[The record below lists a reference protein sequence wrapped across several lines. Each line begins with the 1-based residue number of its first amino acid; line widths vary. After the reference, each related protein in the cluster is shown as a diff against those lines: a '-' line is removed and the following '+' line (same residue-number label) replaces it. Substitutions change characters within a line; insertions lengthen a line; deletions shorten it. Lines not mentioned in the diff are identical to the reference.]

1 MGTSSIKPNTV
12 ITKNSSSQ
20 KNIPGGT
27 IQLKEVLG
35 LPPSPL
41 ISESVMMNS
50 FPIINIEPCEAKW
63 GDGLSLF
70 ILQNQWVKYKS
81 LLENL
86 GYTPGTDR
94 RLRIAF
100 IPDQLPSEQ
109 FTNEYGQTFLSQIT
123 DMVSNSMTDMAQMSG
138 NRNASE
144 FYNSSIKSL
153 NAAGGVASSVA
164 SLLGGV
170 AEQFKGV
177 KTAMKGSKN
186 PTIRK
191 IPDVMNNMLMG
202 QRVDFPQVWK
212 HSSYVPTYSV
222 NVKLINMFP
231 KNIQLTKELI
241 VGPLAAI
248 LGLALPIGESETYSY
263 PFLHKVSCPGLFD
276 LKAAGISSITV
287 NKGGDHSLIGYNEI
301 LGAVDIRIDFV
312 DLFSVMMMYDP
323 NSSVQSKD
331 RTNLKSYLDTML
343 SGRSINKIKSTLDDN
358 SEEIKTADS
367 TKKYTNI
374 PGQAAV
380 DTTTPAS
387 DRTSSEKRNIATDL
401 ESRMPKI

>member
-1 MGTSSIKPNTV
+1 MGNSSIKPNTV

-70 ILQNQWVKYKS
+70 ILENRWNRYKS

-94 RLRIAF
+94 RLRLAF

-109 FTNEYGQTFLSQIT
+109 FTNEYGQTFISQIT
-123 DMVSNSMTDMAQMSG
+123 DIVSNTMSDMAQMSG
-138 NRNASE
+138 SRNASE
-144 FYNSSIKSL
+144 FYNNTIESMNKAGGIASSIAGL
-153 NAAGGVASSVA
+153 MGDAATQIEGISNSM
-164 SLLGGV
+164 S
-170 AEQFKGV
+170 
-177 KTAMKGSKN
+177 GSKN

-191 IPDVMNNMLMG
+191 IPSVMNNMLMG

-222 NVKLINMFP
+222 NVKLFNMFP
-231 KNIQLTKELI
+231 KNLQLTKELI

-287 NKGGDHSLIGYNEI
+287 NKGGDHALVGYNDI
-301 LGAVDIRIDFV
+301 LGAIDVRIDFV

-323 NSSVQSKD
+323 NSSVQSRD
-331 RTNLKSYLDTML
+331 RTNLKSYLDTMI
-343 SGRSINKIKSTLDDN
+343 SGRSINKIKSTLDNN
-358 SEEIKTADS
+358 SDEIKTTDS

-387 DRTSSEKRNIATDL
+387 DRTSAEKRSIATDL
-401 ESRMPKI
+401 ETRMPKI